1 MPRELKIKM
10 RVPVPGRV
18 AQESCIVFNEWL
30 PASDE
35 TIATAAGG
43 ISVRLWLD
51 STCLAHLDKPT
62 PEKIRRMVNVKV
74 GSVLV
79 DVSVVG
85 VQEELETYIF
95 AGKNSSAQQEHQNRL
110 QADYDE
116 LGHQILRCVLGAL
129 NRLFAFARSVKGQY
143 WLGDYEIRPDRLP
156 SDFVQF
162 AAKILTPDGKWQD
175 FIPGTTIHLGGS
187 SICSPERFLKQ
198 EDWRRAGEYVAS
210 EKGEPLVGTL
220 LANAEALADQDHTR
234 SAMIEAVTAL
244 EVALNAF
251 AARPRLE
258 DALLKPYAER
268 LGLKSLKDVVEH
280 LGFTASWT
288 YVVPLILRA
297 PALPSEVVRGC
308 CEAIR
313 QRQNIVH
320 RGQRTVKANI
330 MMRSLHDIRTACKV
344 LSDLTELPD
353 QSRNR
358 NAVITRG
365 GPKMK

>member
-1 MPRELKIKM
+1 MLRELKITM

-18 AQESCIVFNEWL
+18 AQESCIVFNQWL

-35 TIATAAGG
+35 TITITPAGG
-43 ISVRLWLD
+43 VSARLWLD
-51 STCLAHLDKPT
+51 LTCLSHLDQPT
-62 PEKIRRMVNVKV
+62 SEKIRRMVNVKV

-95 AGKNSSAQQEHQNRL
+95 AGKDSSAQQEHQNRL
-110 QADYDE
+110 QAEYDE
-116 LGHQILRCVLGAL
+116 LEYQILRCVVGAL

-162 AAKILTPDGKWQD
+162 AAKILAPDGNRQD
-175 FIPGTTIHLGGS
+175 FIPGTTIYFGGS
-187 SICSPERFLKQ
+187 SICSAERFLKQ

-210 EKGEPLVGTL
+210 KRGEPLVGRL
-220 LANAEALADQDHTR
+220 LANAEALADQHHTR

-258 DALLKPYAER
+258 DALLKTYVER
-268 LGLKSLKDVVEH
+268 LGLKSFKSVVEH

-288 YVVPLILRA
+288 YLIPLILQA
-297 PALPSEVVRGC
+297 PVLPSEVVRGC
-308 CEAIR
+308 CEAIN

-320 RGQRTVKANI
+320 NGQRTVKDEI
-330 MMRSLHDIRTACKV
+330 MMRSLHDIRIACKV

-353 QSRNR
+353 
-358 NAVITRG
+358 
-365 GPKMK
+365 